1 MRPFSNDGEW
11 MLEGNDITNEGA
23 KTLTPDRGMLL
34 IISGPSGVGKT
45 TISRAVEKAFGG
57 VLSVSLTTRPMTETD
72 IDGVDYDFVDQAIF
86 DQHRQ
91 DGKFLEWAE
100 VFDYCYG
107 TLRAPIEEGLADG
120 RLVILEID
128 VQGAIK
134 VKQEMPDCHAFF
146 ILPPDEQTL
155 LDRLRNRRRDGESE
169 IQGRFSKAKQE
180 IARARSS
187 DVYDYFV
194 VNDNLQETIDESIS
208 WVRHQRSVL
217 GQR

>member
-1 MRPFSNDGEW
+1 MHPFSSESEW
-11 MLEGNDITNEGA
+11 MLEGKDIAKEGA

-72 IDGVDYDFVDQAIF
+72 IDGVDYHFVDQVTF
-86 DQHRQ
+86 DRHRQ
-91 DGKFLEWAE
+91 GGRFLEWAE

-107 TLRAPIEEGLADG
+107 TLRAPIKKGLADG
-120 RLVILEID
+120 KLVILEID

-134 VKQEMPDCHAFF
+134 AKQEMPDCHALF

-155 LDRLRNRRRDGESE
+155 LDRLRSRRRDDESE
-169 IQGRFSKAKQE
+169 IQRRFSKAKQE

-187 DVYDYFV
+187 EVYDYFV
-194 VNDNLQETIDESIS
+194 VNDDLEEAIDESIL
-208 WVRHQRSVL
+208 WVRQQL
-217 GQR
+217 GTGR